1 MQVEDAVSRYAHL
14 RNELLGCLDLLSS
27 TQAAGECPC
36 SELREKLT
44 SNTFNLVVVGQF
56 KRGKTS
62 LINAMLGADVLP
74 VAVVPLTSIATV
86 LTYGEE
92 LTVTVHFND
101 GRAEEVPAEN
111 LADYVTE
118 KGNPE
123 NRRDVSEVVVTYPS
137 EYLKDGVRIIDTPGV
152 GSVYQ
157 HNTDV
162 AYRYLPRCDAALF
175 LLSVDQPA
183 GKAELDFLRDVS
195 EHSEMMFF
203 ILNKADYL
211 SDAEVKEAVS
221 FTRGMVEEA
230 MGPGAR
236 IFPVSARLALEAR
249 RTGSP
254 ELLERSNFPLFSAEL
269 GRFLMEEKGKA
280 QIRSVANNM
289 LRAIG
294 QGMLG
299 LDIGLKSLATP
310 VEELKA
316 KIEAFEKKKKE
327 TVADRDD
334 FVILLEGEVQRIV
347 RSVLNEDI
355 EAFKKGLV
363 PVVEKSLEEFYAQN
377 RHRPLK
383 ELHEALESSVT
394 GSIKR
399 AFNVWRVEEDSK
411 LAGEFEASC
420 RRFILRINDT
430 VDALL
435 AFSSRL
441 FSVAFEAV
449 KAEALWTAK
458 SGFYFKFKDE
468 PVGLEM
474 LTSSLTL
481 ALPRF
486 VGRKVIL
493 KKMRQFA
500 REAAEIQSGRVRY
513 DFAERLDKSK
523 LDFRREM
530 LQRIEATV
538 EGISVAITRGM
549 ADRDKGEREAAGRAE
564 ALLAEAARL
573 EAARQSLLQLRQQ
586 VL

>member
-1 MQVEDAVSRYAHL
+1 MQVEDAVTRYAHL
-14 RNELLGCLDLLSS
+14 RDELLGCLDLLSR
-27 TQAAGECPC
+27 TEAVGERPC
-36 SELREKLT
+36 AELREKLT

-62 LINAMLGADVLP
+62 LINAMLGACVLP

-86 LTYGEE
+86 LTYGKE

-101 GRAEEVPAEN
+101 GRAEGVPAGD

-118 KGNPE
+118 KGNPQ

-137 EYLKDGVRIIDTPGV
+137 EYLRDGVRIIDTPGV

-157 HNTDV
+157 HNTEV

-183 GKAELDFLRDVS
+183 GRAELDFLRDVS
-195 EHSEMMFF
+195 EYSEMMFF
-203 ILNKADYL
+203 LLNKADYL
-211 SDAEVKEAVS
+211 GEEEVREAVS
-221 FTRGMVEEA
+221 FTRGMIEEA
-230 MGPGAR
+230 MGPAVR
-236 IFPVSARLALEAR
+236 IFPLSARLALEAKE
-249 RTGSP
+249 TGSR
-254 ELLERSNFPLFSAEL
+254 ELLEKSKFPPFSAEL
-269 GRFLMEEKGKA
+269 GRFLMQEKGKA

-294 QGMLG
+294 QGRLG
-299 LDIGLKSLATP
+299 LEIGLKSLATP
-310 VEELKA
+310 IEELKA
-316 KIEAFEKKKKE
+316 KIEAFEKKKRE
-327 TVADRDD
+327 TVADRED

-347 RSVLNEDI
+347 RNVLNEDI

-363 PVVEKSLEEFYAQN
+363 PAVEKSLEEFYGQN

-383 ELHEALESSVT
+383 ELEAALESFVT
-394 GSIKR
+394 DSIKQ
-399 AFNVWRVEEDSK
+399 AFNAWRVAEDGK

-420 RRFILRINDT
+420 RRFALKINDT

-435 AFSSRL
+435 AFSSQL
-441 FSVAFEAV
+441 FCVAFEAV

-474 LTSSLTL
+474 LTSSLTM

-486 VGRKVIL
+486 MGRKVIF
-493 KKMRQFA
+493 KKMRQFV
-500 REAAEIQSGRVRY
+500 REAVELQSGRVRY

-538 EGISVAITRGM
+538 EGISAAIARGM
-549 ADRDKGEREAAGRAE
+549 ADRDRGEKEAARRAE
-564 ALLAEAARL
+564 ALRAEAARL
-573 EAARQSLLQLRQQ
+573 EGARRSLMRLREQ